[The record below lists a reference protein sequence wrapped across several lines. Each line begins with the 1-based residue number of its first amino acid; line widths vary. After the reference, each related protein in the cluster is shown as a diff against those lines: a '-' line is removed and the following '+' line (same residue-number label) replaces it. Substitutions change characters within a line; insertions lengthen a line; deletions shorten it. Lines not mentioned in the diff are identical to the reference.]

1 MKRPSYLNWHSPVVP
16 LVTARAYLFRAV
28 VALAAVALLAGAV
41 IGARAA
47 LAATGTHGPVAQA
60 LAPVAV
66 DGSLTSDPGIVPENV
81 AAPVSAP
88 PPPQNALLPGSS
100 AAGDP
105 STSQGPAPGTSPA
118 IAPGT
123 SPATAPG
130 TSPATA
136 PGTSPAT
143 APGTSPATAPGTSSV
158 IVPGTSPGPT
168 PVARGSAVPA
178 GLSPYSAWAA
188 SLAKVIDVPARA
200 LQAYGNAQNVVARE
214 QPGCHLSWT
223 TLAGIAHIESNH
235 GRYAGRTLLSDG
247 RSSTPIIGIPLDGG
261 PSVQA
266 ISDTDGGALDG
277 DKVWDRA
284 VGPFQFIPSTWAKWK
299 ADANGDRVAD
309 PQNIDDAAVAAG
321 HYLCAGGR
329 NLSDGASWWRAILS
343 YNNSNE
349 YVQNVFNGADS
360 YARAALR

>member
-1 MKRPSYLNWHSPVVP
+1 MKRPSYLNRYSPVVP
-16 LVTARAYLFRAV
+16 LVRARGYLFRAV

-47 LAATGTHGPVAQA
+47 LSATGTHGPVAQA

-66 DGSLTSDPGIVPENV
+66 DGSLTSDPGVVPENV

-88 PPPQNALLPGSS
+88 PPPQNALLPGSP

-105 STSQGPAPGTSPA
+105 STSQVP
-118 IAPGT
+118 APGT

-130 TSPATA
+130 R
-136 PGTSPAT
+136 
-143 APGTSPATAPGTSSV
+143 SSV
-158 IVPGTSPGPT
+158 IVPGTSPGST
-168 PVARGSAVPA
+168 PVPRGSAVPA

>member
-1 MKRPSYLNWHSPVVP
+1 MKRPSYLSRYSPVVP
-16 LVTARAYLFRAV
+16 LVRARAYLFRAV

-47 LAATGTHGPVAQA
+47 VSATGTHGPVAQA

-88 PPPQNALLPGSS
+88 PPPQNALLPGSP

-105 STSQGPAPGTSPA
+105 STSQVP
-118 IAPGT
+118 APGT

-130 TSPATA
+130 R
-136 PGTSPAT
+136 
-143 APGTSPATAPGTSSV
+143 SSV
-158 IVPGTSPGPT
+158 IVPGTSPGST
-168 PVARGSAVPA
+168 PVPRGSAVPA

-235 GRYAGRTLLSDG
+235 GRYAGRTLQSDG

-277 DKVWDRA
+277 DRVWDRA

>member
-1 MKRPSYLNWHSPVVP
+1 M
-16 LVTARAYLFRAV
+16 
-28 VALAAVALLAGAV
+28 
-41 IGARAA
+41 
-47 LAATGTHGPVAQA
+47 
-60 LAPVAV
+60 
-66 DGSLTSDPGIVPENV
+66 
-81 AAPVSAP
+81 
-88 PPPQNALLPGSS
+88 
-100 AAGDP
+100 
-105 STSQGPAPGTSPA
+105 
-118 IAPGT
+118 
-123 SPATAPG
+123 
-130 TSPATA
+130 
-136 PGTSPAT
+136 
-143 APGTSPATAPGTSSV
+143 
-158 IVPGTSPGPT
+158 PGTSPGST

-235 GRYAGRTLLSDG
+235 GRYAGRTLQSDG

-277 DKVWDRA
+277 DRVWDRA

>member
-1 MKRPSYLNWHSPVVP
+1 MKRPSYLSRYSPVVP
-16 LVTARAYLFRAV
+16 LVRARAYLFRAV

-47 LAATGTHGPVAQA
+47 VSATGTHGPVAQA

-88 PPPQNALLPGSS
+88 PPPQNALLPGSP

-105 STSQGPAPGTSPA
+105 STSQVP
-118 IAPGT
+118 
-123 SPATAPG
+123 
-130 TSPATA
+130 
-136 PGTSPAT
+136 

-158 IVPGTSPGPT
+158 IVPGTSPGST
-168 PVARGSAVPA
+168 PVPRGSAVPA

-235 GRYAGRTLLSDG
+235 GRYAGRTLQSDG

-277 DKVWDRA
+277 DKLWDRA

>member
-1 MKRPSYLNWHSPVVP
+1 MKRPSYLNRYSPVVP
-16 LVTARAYLFRAV
+16 LVRARAYLFRAV
-28 VALAAVALLAGAV
+28 VALAAVVFLAGAV

-47 LAATGTHGPVAQA
+47 LSATGTHGPVAQA

-88 PPPQNALLPGSS
+88 PPPQNALLPGSP

-105 STSQGPAPGTSPA
+105 STSQVP
-118 IAPGT
+118 APGT

-130 TSPATA
+130 R
-136 PGTSPAT
+136 
-143 APGTSPATAPGTSSV
+143 SSV
-158 IVPGTSPGPT
+158 IVPGTSPGST
-168 PVARGSAVPA
+168 PVPRGSAVPA

-235 GRYAGRTLLSDG
+235 GRYAGRTLQSDG

-299 ADANGDRVAD
+299 ADANDDRVAD

>member
-1 MKRPSYLNWHSPVVP
+1 MKRPSYLNRYSPVVP

-88 PPPQNALLPGSS
+88 PPPQNALLPGSP

-105 STSQGPAPGTSPA
+105 STSQVP
-118 IAPGT
+118 
-123 SPATAPG
+123 
-130 TSPATA
+130 A

>member
-1 MKRPSYLNWHSPVVP
+1 MKRPSYLNRHSPVVP
-16 LVTARAYLFRAV
+16 LVRARAYLFRAA

-47 LAATGTHGPVAQA
+47 VSATGTHGPVAQA

-88 PPPQNALLPGSS
+88 PPPQNALLPGSP

-105 STSQGPAPGTSPA
+105 STSQVP
-118 IAPGT
+118 APGT

-130 TSPATA
+130 R
-136 PGTSPAT
+136 
-143 APGTSPATAPGTSSV
+143 SSV
-158 IVPGTSPGPT
+158 IVPGTSPGST
-168 PVARGSAVPA
+168 PVPRGSAVPA

-235 GRYAGRTLLSDG
+235 SRYAGRTLQSDG

>member
-1 MKRPSYLNWHSPVVP
+1 MKRPSYLNRHSPVVP
-16 LVTARAYLFRAV
+16 LVRARAYLFRAA

-47 LAATGTHGPVAQA
+47 LSATGTHGPVAQA

-88 PPPQNALLPGSS
+88 PPPQNALLPGSPG
-100 AAGDP
+100 AGDP
-105 STSQGPAPGTSPA
+105 STSQVP
-118 IAPGT
+118 APGT

-130 TSPATA
+130 R
-136 PGTSPAT
+136 
-143 APGTSPATAPGTSSV
+143 SSV
-158 IVPGTSPGPT
+158 IVPGTSPGST
-168 PVARGSAVPA
+168 PVPRGSAVPA

>member
-1 MKRPSYLNWHSPVVP
+1 MKRPSYLSRYSPVVP
-16 LVTARAYLFRAV
+16 PVRARAYLFRAV

-47 LAATGTHGPVAQA
+47 VSATGTHGPVAQA

-81 AAPVSAP
+81 AAPVSAR
-88 PPPQNALLPGSS
+88 PPPQNALLPGSP

-105 STSQGPAPGTSPA
+105 STSQVP
-118 IAPGT
+118 APGT

-130 TSPATA
+130 TSPATV
-136 PGTSPAT
+136 
-143 APGTSPATAPGTSSV
+143 PGTSSV
-158 IVPGTSPGPT
+158 IVPGTSLGST
-168 PVARGSAVPA
+168 PVPRGSAVPA

>member
-1 MKRPSYLNWHSPVVP
+1 MKRPSYLNRYSPVVP
-16 LVTARAYLFRAV
+16 LVRARGYLFRAV

-47 LAATGTHGPVAQA
+47 LSATGTHGPVAQA

-66 DGSLTSDPGIVPENV
+66 DGSLTSDPGVVPENV

-88 PPPQNALLPGSS
+88 PPPQNALLPGSP

-105 STSQGPAPGTSPA
+105 STSQVP
-118 IAPGT
+118 
-123 SPATAPG
+123 
-130 TSPATA
+130 
-136 PGTSPAT
+136 

>member
-1 MKRPSYLNWHSPVVP
+1 MKRPSYLSRYSPVVP
-16 LVTARAYLFRAV
+16 LVRARAYLFRAV

-47 LAATGTHGPVAQA
+47 LSATGTHGPVAQA

-88 PPPQNALLPGSS
+88 PPPQNALLPGSP

-105 STSQGPAPGTSPA
+105 STSQVP
-118 IAPGT
+118 APGT

-130 TSPATA
+130 R
-136 PGTSPAT
+136 
-143 APGTSPATAPGTSSV
+143 SSV
-158 IVPGTSPGPT
+158 IVPGTSPGST
-168 PVARGSAVPA
+168 PVPRGSAVPA

-235 GRYAGRTLLSDG
+235 SRYAGRTLQSDG

>member
-1 MKRPSYLNWHSPVVP
+1 MKRPSYLSRYSPVVP
-16 LVTARAYLFRAV
+16 LVRARAYLFRAV

-47 LAATGTHGPVAQA
+47 LSATGTHGPVAQA

-66 DGSLTSDPGIVPENV
+66 DGSLTSDPGVVPENV

-88 PPPQNALLPGSS
+88 PPPQNALLPGSP

-105 STSQGPAPGTSPA
+105 STSQVP
-118 IAPGT
+118 APGT

-130 TSPATA
+130 TSPAT
-136 PGTSPAT
+136 
-143 APGTSPATAPGTSSV
+143 
-158 IVPGTSPGPT
+158 VPGTSPGST